1 MRFCMATTFYPPWS
15 FGGDAIQVR
24 RLAHAL
30 ADRGHE
36 VTVVHSREGYVSMAG
51 GPPDGPED
59 DHPGVSVVGID
70 AHAGAASPLATY
82 LTGRPVLAGRQ
93 LAAAL
98 DGGFDV
104 LHFHNPSLLGG
115 PEALSLGSARVKL
128 YTAHEQWLLCP
139 THVLWKY
146 QSRVCEK
153 PDCVRCT
160 LTYRRP
166 PQAWRSSSLLDR
178 SVAHLDALI
187 CPSRTS
193 ERLHERFAG
202 LVRLERLGH
211 FIPDPTVSE
220 TSTPEATPYFLYAG
234 RLESIKGVDALLR
247 VFRSRG
253 PEVELRI
260 AGEGTLEEK
269 LRAQA
274 AGLPNVRFLGWQSP
288 ERLDTLYR
296 SALAVLVPT
305 AGHESFG
312 LVALEAM
319 ARGVPVV
326 ARDFGALGELLAES
340 GGGLGFTTDAELD
353 AALTRLAGDAE
364 LRALLGGKGRRA
376 YEAHYTEQR
385 HVDAYLGLVEELAA
399 A

>member
-24 RLAHAL
+24 RLTHAL
-30 ADRGHE
+30 ADRGHD
-36 VTVVHSREGYVSMAG
+36 VTVVHSREGYAAMAG

-59 DHPGVSVVGID
+59 DHPGVTVVGID
-70 AHAGAASPLATY
+70 AGLGAASPTATY
-82 LTGRPVLAGRQ
+82 LSGRPLLVGKQ

-115 PEALSLGSARVKL
+115 PEALALGSAALKL

-146 QSRVCEK
+146 GSRVCEK

-166 PQAWRSSSLLDR
+166 PQAWRSSSLLER

-193 ERLHERFAG
+193 QRLHERFAG
-202 LVRLERLGH
+202 LVRLEHLGH
-211 FIPDPTVSE
+211 FIPDPTVRE
-220 TSTPEATPYFLYAG
+220 AGTPRDTPYYLYAG
-234 RLESIKGVDALLR
+234 RLESIKGVETLLR
-247 VFRSRG
+247 VFRGRSD
-253 PEVELRI
+253 ELRI
-260 AGEGTLEEK
+260 AGEGTLETS
-269 LRAQA
+269 LRAEA
-274 AGLPNVRFLGWQSP
+274 AGAANIRFLGWQAP
-288 ERLDTLYR
+288 DALDALYR
-296 SALAVLVPT
+296 GATAVLVPT

-326 ARDFGALGELLAES
+326 ARDFGALGELVAES
-340 GGGLGFTTDAELD
+340 GGGLGFTTDDELD
-353 AALTRLAGDAE
+353 RALTALAADDA
-364 LRALLGGKGRRA
+364 LRAQLGARGRSA
-376 YEAHYTEQR
+376 YEARYTEQR
-385 HVDAYLGLVEELAA
+385 HVDDYLGLVGELAA

>member
-24 RLAHAL
+24 RLTHAL
-30 ADRGHE
+30 ANRGHD
-36 VTVVHSREGYVSMAG
+36 VTVVHSREGYAAMAG
-51 GPPDGPED
+51 RPPEGPED
-59 DHPGVSVVGID
+59 DHPGVTVVGID
-70 AHAGAASPLATY
+70 AGLGAASPTATY
-82 LTGRPVLAGRQ
+82 LSGRPLLVGKQ

-98 DGGFDV
+98 DGDFDV

-115 PEALSLGSARVKL
+115 PEALSLGSARLKL
-128 YTAHEQWLLCP
+128 YTAHEQWLVCP

-166 PQAWRSSSLLDR
+166 PQAWRSSSLLER

-193 ERLHERFAG
+193 QRLHERFAG

-220 TSTPEATPYFLYAG
+220 ASNNADRPYFLYAG
-234 RLESIKGVDALLR
+234 RLESIKGVESLLR
-247 VFRSRG
+247 VFAGRDD
-253 PEVELRI
+253 ELRI
-260 AGEGTLEEK
+260 AGEGTLEEA
-269 LRAQA
+269 LREQA
-274 AGLPNVRFLGWQSP
+274 AGAVNVRFLGWQSP
-288 ERLDTLYR
+288 DALDAPYR
-296 SALAVLVPT
+296 GATAVLVPT

-319 ARGVPVV
+319 ARGVPVI

-353 AALTRLAGDAE
+353 EALTTLAGDAA
-364 LRALLGGKGRRA
+364 LRAELGARGRAA
-376 YEAHYTEQR
+376 YE
-385 HVDAYLGLVEELAA
+385 
-399 A
+399 

>member
-1 MRFCMATTFYPPWS
+1 
-15 FGGDAIQVR
+15 
-24 RLAHAL
+24 
-30 ADRGHE
+30 
-36 VTVVHSREGYVSMAG
+36 MAG

-59 DHPGVSVVGID
+59 DHPGVRVVGID
-70 AHAGAASPLATY
+70 AGVGAASPLATY
-82 LTGRPVLAGRQ
+82 LTGRPVLAGKQ
-93 LAAAL
+93 LAEAL
-98 DGGFDV
+98 DGRYDV

-166 PQAWRSSSLLDR
+166 PQPWRSSSLLER

-193 ERLHERFAG
+193 QRLHERFAG

-220 TSTPEATPYFLYAG
+220 ASDNADRPYFLYAG
-234 RLESIKGVDALLR
+234 RLESIKGVESLLR
-247 VFRSRG
+247 VFRSRRS
-253 PEVELRI
+253 EDLLI
-260 AGEGTLEEK
+260 AGEGTLEGA
-269 LRAQA
+269 LREQA
-274 AGLPNVRFLGWQSP
+274 AGLEHVRFLGWQTP
-288 ERLDTLYR
+288 EQLDALYR
-296 SALAVLVPT
+296 GAIAAVVPT

-340 GGGLGFTTDAELD
+340 RGGLGFTTDDDLE
-353 AALTRLAGDAE
+353 AALGRLAGDPE
-364 LRALLGGKGRRA
+364 LRAELGVKGRA
-376 YEAHYTEQR
+376 AFEARYTEER
-385 HVDAYLGLVEELAA
+385 HVDAYLGLVAELAA

>member
-24 RLAHAL
+24 RLTHAL

-36 VTVVHSREGYVSMAG
+36 VTVVHSREGYAAMAG

-59 DHPGVSVVGID
+59 DHPGVRVVGID
-70 AHAGAASPLATY
+70 AGVGSASPTATY
-82 LTGRPVLAGRQ
+82 LTGRPVFAGKQ

-98 DGGFDV
+98 DGDYDV
-104 LHFHNPSLLGG
+104 IHFHNPSLLGG

-128 YTAHEQWLLCP
+128 YTAHEQWLICP

-166 PQAWRSSSLLDR
+166 PQPWRSSSLLER
-178 SVAHLDALI
+178 SVGHLDALI

-193 ERLHERFAG
+193 QRLHERFAG

-220 TSTPEATPYFLYAG
+220 ADTSADRPYFLYAG
-234 RLESIKGVDALLR
+234 RLESIKGVESLLR
-247 VFRSRG
+247 AFRGRRT
-253 PEVELRI
+253 EDLLI
-260 AGEGTLEEK
+260 AGEGTLEAQ
-269 LRAQA
+269 LREQA
-274 AGLPNVRFLGWQSP
+274 ADLDNVRFLGWQP
-288 ERLDTLYR
+288 PDELDRLYR
-296 SALAVLVPT
+296 GALAVLVPT

-312 LVALEAM
+312 LVAVEAM
-319 ARGVPVV
+319 ARSVPVI
-326 ARDFGALGELLAES
+326 ARDFGALGEVLAES
-340 GGGLGFTTDAELD
+340 GGGLGFTTDEGLQDALSRIAADPGLRRELGSRGR
-353 AALTRLAGDAE
+353 AAF
-364 LRALLGGKGRRA
+364 
-376 YEAHYTEQR
+376 EARYTEQR
-385 HVDAYLGLVEELAA
+385 HMDAYLALVSELAA

>member
-1 MRFCMATTFYPPWS
+1 MRFCMATTFYPPWG

-24 RLAHAL
+24 RLVHAL
-30 ADRGHE
+30 ADRGHD
-36 VTVVHSREGYVSMAG
+36 VTVVHSREGYASMAG

-59 DHPGVSVVGID
+59 DHPGVRVVGID
-70 AHAGAASPLATY
+70 AGAGTASPLATY

-93 LAAAL
+93 LASAL
-98 DGGFDV
+98 DGDYDV
-104 LHFHNPSLLGG
+104 IHFHNPSLLGG
-115 PEALSLGSARVKL
+115 PEALALGSGRLKL

-166 PQAWRSSSLLDR
+166 PQPWRSSSLLER

-193 ERLHERFAG
+193 QRLHERFAG
-202 LVRLERLGH
+202 LVRIERLGH

-220 TSTPEATPYFLYAG
+220 ASISADRPYFLYAG
-234 RLESIKGVDALLR
+234 RLESVKGVESLLH
-247 VFRSRG
+247 VFARGRS
-253 PEVELRI
+253 EDLLI
-260 AGEGTLEEK
+260 AGEGTLEAR
-269 LRAQA
+269 LREQA
-274 AGLPNVRFLGWQSP
+274 AGLDHVRFLGWQSP
-288 ERLDTLYR
+288 EDLDALYR
-296 SALAVLVPT
+296 GALAAVVPT

-319 ARGVPVV
+319 ARGVPVI

-340 GGGLGFTTDAELD
+340 GGGLGFVTDDELE
-353 AALTRLAGDAE
+353 AALDRLAADAD
-364 LRALLGGKGRRA
+364 LRAALGARGRAA
-376 YEAHYTEQR
+376 YEARYTEER
-385 HVDAYLGLVEELAA
+385 HVDAYLGLVEELAT
-399 A
+399 